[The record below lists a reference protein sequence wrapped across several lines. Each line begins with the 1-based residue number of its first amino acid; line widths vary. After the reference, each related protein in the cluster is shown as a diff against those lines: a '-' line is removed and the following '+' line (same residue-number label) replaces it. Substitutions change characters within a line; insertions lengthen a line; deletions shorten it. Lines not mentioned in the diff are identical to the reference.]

1 MARLLGLDPGTRRC
15 GVAISDSAQTMAF
28 PRPALVNDD
37 SLLTSLAQ
45 VVDDEAV
52 SSIVIGRPVALSGNE
67 TSSTVFAD
75 EVFSAVTARFADLDV
90 VQFDERLTT
99 RQAQRSLT
107 SAGVKTKDHRERID
121 SAAAVVML
129 QHYLD
134 SHRVG

>member
-1 MARLLGLDPGTRRC
+1 M
-15 GVAISDSAQTMAF
+15 AISDSAQTMAF
-28 PRPALVNDD
+28 PRAALVNDE
-37 SLLTSLAQ
+37 SLLALLAS

-52 SSIVIGRPVALSGNE
+52 ASIVIGRPVALSGNE

-75 EVFSAVTARFADLDV
+75 EVFAKVAARFDELDV

-99 RQAQRSLT
+99 RQAQRSLS

-134 SHRVG
+134 SRRVG

>member
-28 PRPALVNDD
+28 PRPALANDE
-37 SLLTSLAQ
+37 SLLVRLAE
-45 VVDDEAV
+45 VVDEETV
-52 SSIVIGRPVALSGNE
+52 TSIVIGRPVALSGNE

-75 EVFSAVTARFADLDV
+75 QVFARVATRFVDLDV

-99 RQAQRSLT
+99 RQAQRSLS
-107 SAGVKTKDHRERID
+107 SAGVKAKDHRERID

-129 QHYLD
+129 QHFLD

>member
-28 PRPALVNDD
+28 PRPALANDD
-37 SLLTSLAQ
+37 SLLTQLAL
-45 VVDDEAV
+45 VVDDESVA
-52 SSIVIGRPVALSGNE
+52 SIVIGRPVALSGNE
-67 TSSTVFAD
+67 TSSTAFAD
-75 EVFSAVTARFADLDV
+75 EVFAKVAARFDGLDV

-99 RQAQRSLT
+99 RQAQRSLS
-107 SAGVKTKDHRERID
+107 SAGVKTKDHRQRID

-129 QHYLD
+129 QHFLD